1 MIPPTHAELMRYR
14 IAHLQRV
21 ASGSRYHRDRRRGE
35 SPRRP
40 DPAPEPTG
48 Q

>member
-1 MIPPTHAELMRYR
+1 MYPSLHAGLMRYR
-14 IAHLQRV
+14 IARLQRV
-21 ASGSRYHRDRRRGE
+21 ASGSRRHRDRRRGE